1 MIKKTVF
8 KFINLST
15 RIRPNEIKATLLSFS
30 FVFLL
35 MTAYFILR
43 PVRDAMSSDWTDT
56 ELSWL
61 WTSTFFFS
69 FLAVSLYGEIISRI
83 KFNYVV
89 PGVYVF
95 FSTSFFALYFLSL
108 ILIDPDLINKIFYVW
123 LSIFSL
129 FNLSV
134 FWSFISNIF
143 SKEQAPRLFG
153 SIGSGA
159 SIGAFIGPFV
169 PILFANQVGTM
180 NLMIIAGIIL
190 LIPVPLISWLE
201 KIQFAELEKER
212 FFVNRKID
220 SVETKNTIKKDFLS
234 GFSSLIKNPYLIS
247 ISLFI
252 LFYVVM
258 NTFIYYELRKLLIE
272 FDLDTRTQ
280 IYGSIDAIVNV
291 VAIVTAIFFT
301 SRITTRFGMS
311 ATLAIIPVLMI
322 LGWSLLALAI
332 IKNPSILVAV
342 KQISLLGGAIV
353 VLFKPI
359 LVLLIGLQIIRRA
372 GNYAITKPG
381 REMLFTLVDNE
392 VRFKV
397 KPVID
402 IVVYRGGDML
412 TAWFYTFL
420 TVVVGLGL
428 SGISIIAAV
437 VASLWALIG
446 LYLGKRYKI
455 QKTSKI
461 FEE

>member
-1 MIKKTVF
+1 MIKNTVS

-15 RIRPNEIKATLLSFS
+15 RIKPNEIRATLLSFS

-69 FLAVSLYGEIISRI
+69 FIAVSLYGEIISRI

-95 FSTSFFALYFLSL
+95 FSISFFAFNFLSL
-108 ILIDPDLINKIFYVW
+108 ILIDPDIINKIFYVW
-123 LSIFSL
+123 LSVFSL
-129 FNLSV
+129 FHVSV

-153 SIGSGA
+153 FIASGA
-159 SIGAFIGPFV
+159 SIGAILGPSV

-180 NLMIIAGIIL
+180 NLLIIAGIIL

-201 KIQFAELEKER
+201 KIQFSELKNHK
-212 FFVNRKID
+212 VNLD
-220 SVETKNTIKKDFLS
+220 ETKNTIKKDFLS

-258 NTFIYYELRKLLIE
+258 NTFIYFELRKLLID
-272 FDLDTRTQ
+272 FDRDARTQ
-280 IYGSIDAIVNV
+280 IWASIDLIVNV
-291 VAIVTAIFFT
+291 LAIVTAIFLT
-301 SRITTRFGMS
+301 GRITTRFGMPT
-311 ATLAIIPVLMI
+311 TLALIPVLMV
-322 LGWSLLALAI
+322 LGWLVVAI
-332 IKNPSILVAV
+332 S
-342 KQISLLGGAIV
+342 
-353 VLFKPI
+353 PI
-359 LVLLIGLQIIRRA
+359 LLFLIGLQIIRRA

-392 VRFKV
+392 ARYKV

-412 TAWFYTFL
+412 TAWLYTFL
-420 TVVVGLGL
+420 TATIGLGL
-428 SGISIIAAV
+428 SGVSIIAAA
-437 VASLWALIG
+437 VASLWALTG

-455 QKTSKI
+455 QRTAETQ
-461 FEE
+461 EE

>member
-1 MIKKTVF
+1 MIKNTVSR
-8 KFINLST
+8 FINLST
-15 RIRPNEIKATLLSFS
+15 RIKPNEIRATLLSFS

-69 FLAVSLYGEIISRI
+69 FIAVSLYGEIISRI

-95 FSTSFFALYFLSL
+95 FSISFFAFNFLSL
-108 ILIDPDLINKIFYVW
+108 VLIDPDIINKIFYVW
-123 LSIFSL
+123 LSVFSL
-129 FNLSV
+129 FHVSV

-153 SIGSGA
+153 FIASGA
-159 SIGAFIGPFV
+159 SIGAILGPSV

-180 NLMIIAGIIL
+180 NLLIIAGIIL

-201 KIQFAELEKER
+201 KIQFSELKHHK
-212 FFVNRKID
+212 VNLD
-220 SVETKNTIKKDFLS
+220 ETKNTIKKDFLS

-258 NTFIYYELRKLLIE
+258 NTFIYFELRKLLID
-272 FDLDTRTQ
+272 FDRDARTQ
-280 IYGSIDAIVNV
+280 IWASIDLIVNV
-291 VAIVTAIFFT
+291 LAIVTAIFLT
-301 SRITTRFGMS
+301 GRITTRFGMP
-311 ATLAIIPVLMI
+311 ATLALIPVMMV
-322 LGWSLLALAI
+322 LGWLVVAI
-332 IKNPSILVAV
+332 S
-342 KQISLLGGAIV
+342 
-353 VLFKPI
+353 PI
-359 LVLLIGLQIIRRA
+359 LLFLIGLQIIRRA

-392 VRFKV
+392 ARYKV

-420 TVVVGLGL
+420 TATLGLGL
-428 SGISIIAAV
+428 SGVSIIAAA
-437 VASLWALIG
+437 VASLWALTG
-446 LYLGKRYKI
+446 LYLGKRYRI
-455 QKTSKI
+455 QRTAETQ
-461 FEE
+461 EE

>member
-1 MIKKTVF
+1 MIKNTVS

-15 RIRPNEIKATLLSFS
+15 RIKPNEIRATLLSFS

-69 FLAVSLYGEIISRI
+69 FIAVSLYGEIISRI

-95 FSTSFFALYFLSL
+95 FSISFFVFNFLSL
-108 ILIDPDLINKIFYVW
+108 ILIDPDIINKIFYVW
-123 LSIFSL
+123 LSVFSL
-129 FNLSV
+129 FHVSV

-153 SIGSGA
+153 FIASGA
-159 SIGAFIGPFV
+159 SIGAILGPSV

-180 NLMIIAGIIL
+180 NLLIIAGIIL

-201 KIQFAELEKER
+201 KIQFSELKNHK
-212 FFVNRKID
+212 VNLD
-220 SVETKNTIKKDFLS
+220 ETKNTIKKDFLS

-258 NTFIYYELRKLLIE
+258 NTFIYFELRKLLID
-272 FDLDTRTQ
+272 FDRDARTQ
-280 IYGSIDAIVNV
+280 IWASIDLIVNV
-291 VAIVTAIFFT
+291 LAIVTAIFLT
-301 SRITTRFGMS
+301 GRITTRFGMPT
-311 ATLAIIPVLMI
+311 TLALIPVLMV
-322 LGWSLLALAI
+322 LGWLVVAI
-332 IKNPSILVAV
+332 S
-342 KQISLLGGAIV
+342 
-353 VLFKPI
+353 PI
-359 LVLLIGLQIIRRA
+359 LLFLIGLQVIRRA

-392 VRFKV
+392 ARYKV

-420 TVVVGLGL
+420 TATLGLGL
-428 SGISIIAAV
+428 SGVSIIAAA
-437 VASLWALIG
+437 VASLWALTG

-455 QKTSKI
+455 QRTAETQ
-461 FEE
+461 EE

>member
-1 MIKKTVF
+1 MIKNTVS

-15 RIRPNEIKATLLSFS
+15 RIKPNEIRATLLSFS

-95 FSTSFFALYFLSL
+95 FSISFFAFNFLSSM
-108 ILIDPDLINKIFYVW
+108 LIDPDIINKIFYVW
-123 LSIFSL
+123 LSVFSL
-129 FNLSV
+129 FHVSV

-153 SIGSGA
+153 FIASGA
-159 SIGAFIGPFV
+159 SIGAILGPSV

-180 NLMIIAGIIL
+180 NLLVIAGIIL

-201 KIQFAELEKER
+201 KIQFSELKNHK
-212 FFVNRKID
+212 VNLD
-220 SVETKNTIKKDFLS
+220 ETKNTIKKDFLS

-258 NTFIYYELRKLLIE
+258 NTFIYFELRKLLID
-272 FDLDTRTQ
+272 FDRDARTQ
-280 IYGSIDAIVNV
+280 IWASIDLIVNV
-291 VAIVTAIFFT
+291 LAIVTAIFLT
-301 SRITTRFGMS
+301 GRITTRFGMPT
-311 ATLAIIPVLMI
+311 TLALIPVLMV
-322 LGWSLLALAI
+322 LGWLVVAI
-332 IKNPSILVAV
+332 S
-342 KQISLLGGAIV
+342 
-353 VLFKPI
+353 PI
-359 LVLLIGLQIIRRA
+359 LLFLIGLQIIRRA

-392 VRFKV
+392 ARYKV

-420 TVVVGLGL
+420 TATLGLGL
-428 SGISIIAAV
+428 SGVSIIAAA
-437 VASLWALIG
+437 VASLWAITG

-455 QKTSKI
+455 QRTAETR
-461 FEE
+461 EE

>member
-1 MIKKTVF
+1 MIKNTVS

-15 RIRPNEIKATLLSFS
+15 RIKPNEIRATLLSFS

-95 FSTSFFALYFLSL
+95 FSISFFAFNFLSL
-108 ILIDPDLINKIFYVW
+108 ILIDPDIINKIFYVW
-123 LSIFSL
+123 LSVFSL
-129 FNLSV
+129 FHVSV

-153 SIGSGA
+153 FIASGA
-159 SIGAFIGPFV
+159 SIGAILGPSV

-180 NLMIIAGIIL
+180 NLLIIAGIIL

-201 KIQFAELEKER
+201 KIQFSELKNHK
-212 FFVNRKID
+212 VNLD
-220 SVETKNTIKKDFLS
+220 ETKNTIKKDFLS

-258 NTFIYYELRKLLIE
+258 NTFIYFELRKLLID
-272 FDLDTRTQ
+272 FDRDARTQ
-280 IYGSIDAIVNV
+280 IWASIDLIVNV
-291 VAIVTAIFFT
+291 LAIVTAIFLT
-301 SRITTRFGMS
+301 GRITTRFGMPT
-311 ATLAIIPVLMI
+311 TLALIPVLMV
-322 LGWSLLALAI
+322 LGWLVVAI
-332 IKNPSILVAV
+332 S
-342 KQISLLGGAIV
+342 
-353 VLFKPI
+353 PI
-359 LVLLIGLQIIRRA
+359 LLFLIGLQIIRRA

-392 VRFKV
+392 ARYKV

-420 TVVVGLGL
+420 TATLGLGL
-428 SGISIIAAV
+428 SGVSIIAAA
-437 VASLWALIG
+437 VASLWALTG

-455 QKTSKI
+455 QRTAESQ
-461 FEE
+461 EE

>member
-1 MIKKTVF
+1 MIKNTVL
-8 KFINLST
+8 KLINLLT
-15 RIRPNEIKATLLSFS
+15 RMKPNEIRATLLSFA

-43 PVRDAMSSDWTDT
+43 PVRDAMSTDWSDT

-95 FSTSFFALYFLSL
+95 FSITFFAFNFLSL
-108 ILIDPDLINKIFYVW
+108 ILIDQDFINKIFYVW
-123 LSIFSL
+123 LSVFSL
-129 FNLSV
+129 FHVSV

-153 SIGSGA
+153 FIASGA
-159 SIGAFIGPFV
+159 SIGAILGPSI

-180 NLMIIAGIIL
+180 NLLIIAGIIL
-190 LIPVPLISWLE
+190 LIPVPLISWLK
-201 KIQFAELEKER
+201 KIKFSELQ
-212 FFVNRKID
+212 NHNID
-220 SVETKNTIKKDFLS
+220 IDVHKNTIRKDFLS

-258 NTFIYYELRKLLIE
+258 NTFIYFELRKLLIE
-272 FDLDTRTQ
+272 FDRDARTQ
-280 IYGSIDAIVNV
+280 IWASIDLIVNIL
-291 VAIVTAIFFT
+291 AIVTAIFFT
-301 SRITTRFGMS
+301 SRITTRCGMP
-311 ATLAIIPVLMI
+311 ATLALIPTIMI
-322 LGWSLLALAI
+322 LGW
-332 IKNPSILVAV
+332 
-342 KQISLLGGAIV
+342 IV
-353 VLFKPI
+353 VAISPI
-359 LVLLIGLQIIRRA
+359 LFFLIGLQIIRRA
-372 GNYAITKPG
+372 GNYSITKPG

-392 VRFKV
+392 ARYKV

-420 TVVVGLGL
+420 TATVGLGL
-428 SGISIIAAV
+428 SGISIIATIL
-437 VASLWALIG
+437 ASFWALTG
-446 LYLGKRYKI
+446 LYLGNRYSI
-455 QKTSKI
+455 QRISKT
-461 FEE
+461 

>member
-1 MIKKTVF
+1 MIKNTVS

-15 RIRPNEIKATLLSFS
+15 RIKPNEIRATLLSFS

-69 FLAVSLYGEIISRI
+69 FIAVSLYGEIISRI

-95 FSTSFFALYFLSL
+95 FSISFFAFNFLSL
-108 ILIDPDLINKIFYVW
+108 ILIDPDIINKIFYVW
-123 LSIFSL
+123 LSVFSL
-129 FNLSV
+129 FHVSV

-153 SIGSGA
+153 FIASGA
-159 SIGAFIGPFV
+159 SIGAILGPSV

-180 NLMIIAGIIL
+180 NLLIIAGIIL

-201 KIQFAELEKER
+201 KIQFSELKNHK
-212 FFVNRKID
+212 VNLD
-220 SVETKNTIKKDFLS
+220 ETKNTIKKDFLS
-234 GFSSLIKNPYLIS
+234 GFSSLIKDPYLIS

-258 NTFIYYELRKLLIE
+258 NTFIYFELRKLLID
-272 FDLDTRTQ
+272 FDRDARTQ
-280 IYGSIDAIVNV
+280 IWASIDLIVNV
-291 VAIVTAIFFT
+291 LAIVTAIFLT
-301 SRITTRFGMS
+301 GRITTRFGMPT
-311 ATLAIIPVLMI
+311 TLALIPVLMV
-322 LGWSLLALAI
+322 LGWLVVAI
-332 IKNPSILVAV
+332 S
-342 KQISLLGGAIV
+342 
-353 VLFKPI
+353 PI
-359 LVLLIGLQIIRRA
+359 LLFLIGLQIIRRA

-392 VRFKV
+392 ARYKV

-420 TVVVGLGL
+420 TATLGLGL
-428 SGISIIAAV
+428 SGVSIIAAA
-437 VASLWALIG
+437 VASLWALTG

-455 QKTSKI
+455 QRTAETQ
-461 FEE
+461 EE

>member
-1 MIKKTVF
+1 MIKNTVS

-15 RIRPNEIKATLLSFS
+15 RIKPNEIRATLLSFS

-95 FSTSFFALYFLSL
+95 FSISFFAFNFLSL
-108 ILIDPDLINKIFYVW
+108 MLIDPDIINKIFYVW
-123 LSIFSL
+123 LSVFSL
-129 FNLSV
+129 FHVSV

-153 SIGSGA
+153 FIASGA
-159 SIGAFIGPFV
+159 SIGAILGPSV

-180 NLMIIAGIIL
+180 NLLIIAGIIL

-201 KIQFAELEKER
+201 KIQFSELKNHK
-212 FFVNRKID
+212 VNLD
-220 SVETKNTIKKDFLS
+220 ETKNTIKKDFLS

-258 NTFIYYELRKLLIE
+258 NTFIYFELRKLLID
-272 FDLDTRTQ
+272 FDRDARTQ
-280 IYGSIDAIVNV
+280 IWASIDLIVNV
-291 VAIVTAIFFT
+291 LAIVTAIFLT
-301 SRITTRFGMS
+301 GRITTRFGMPT
-311 ATLAIIPVLMI
+311 TLALIPVLMV
-322 LGWSLLALAI
+322 LGWLVVAI
-332 IKNPSILVAV
+332 S
-342 KQISLLGGAIV
+342 
-353 VLFKPI
+353 PI
-359 LVLLIGLQIIRRA
+359 LLFLIGLQIIRRA

-392 VRFKV
+392 ARYKV

-420 TVVVGLGL
+420 TATLGLGL
-428 SGISIIAAV
+428 SGVSIIAAA
-437 VASLWALIG
+437 VASLWALTG

-455 QKTSKI
+455 QRTAETQ
-461 FEE
+461 EE

>member
-1 MIKKTVF
+1 MIKNTVS

-15 RIRPNEIKATLLSFS
+15 RIKPNEIRATLLSFS

-95 FSTSFFALYFLSL
+95 FSISFFAFNFLSL
-108 ILIDPDLINKIFYVW
+108 MLIDPDIINKIFYVW
-123 LSIFSL
+123 LSVFSL
-129 FNLSV
+129 FHVSV

-153 SIGSGA
+153 FIASGA
-159 SIGAFIGPFV
+159 SIGAILGPSV

-180 NLMIIAGIIL
+180 NLLIIAGIIL

-201 KIQFAELEKER
+201 KIQFSELKNHK
-212 FFVNRKID
+212 VNLD
-220 SVETKNTIKKDFLS
+220 ETKNTIKKDFLS

-258 NTFIYYELRKLLIE
+258 NTFIYFELRKLLID
-272 FDLDTRTQ
+272 FDRDARTQ
-280 IYGSIDAIVNV
+280 IWASIDLIVNV
-291 VAIVTAIFFT
+291 LAIVTAIFLT
-301 SRITTRFGMS
+301 GRITTRFGMPT
-311 ATLAIIPVLMI
+311 TLALIPVLMV
-322 LGWSLLALAI
+322 LGWLVVAI
-332 IKNPSILVAV
+332 S
-342 KQISLLGGAIV
+342 
-353 VLFKPI
+353 PI
-359 LVLLIGLQIIRRA
+359 LLFLIGLQVIRRA

-392 VRFKV
+392 ARYKV

-420 TVVVGLGL
+420 TATLGLGL
-428 SGISIIAAV
+428 SGVSIIAAA
-437 VASLWALIG
+437 VASLWALTG

-455 QKTSKI
+455 QRTAKTQ
-461 FEE
+461 EE

>member
-1 MIKKTVF
+1 MIKNTVS

-15 RIRPNEIKATLLSFS
+15 RIKPNEIRATLLSFS

-95 FSTSFFALYFLSL
+95 FSISFFAFNFLSL
-108 ILIDPDLINKIFYVW
+108 ILIDPDIINKIFYVW
-123 LSIFSL
+123 LSVFSL
-129 FNLSV
+129 FHVSV

-153 SIGSGA
+153 FIASGA
-159 SIGAFIGPFV
+159 SIGAILGPSV

-180 NLMIIAGIIL
+180 NLLIIAGIIL

-201 KIQFAELEKER
+201 KIQFSELKNHK
-212 FFVNRKID
+212 VNLD
-220 SVETKNTIKKDFLS
+220 ETKNTIKKDFLS
-234 GFSSLIKNPYLIS
+234 GFSSLIKNPYLIC

-258 NTFIYYELRKLLIE
+258 NTFIYFELRKLLIE
-272 FDLDTRTQ
+272 FDRDTRTQ
-280 IYGSIDAIVNV
+280 IWASIDLIVNV
-291 VAIVTAIFFT
+291 LAIVTAIFLT
-301 SRITTRFGMS
+301 GRITTRFGMP
-311 ATLAIIPVLMI
+311 ATLALIPVLMV
-322 LGWSLLALAI
+322 LGWLVVAI
-332 IKNPSILVAV
+332 S
-342 KQISLLGGAIV
+342 
-353 VLFKPI
+353 PI
-359 LVLLIGLQIIRRA
+359 LLFLIGLQIIRRA

-392 VRFKV
+392 ARYKV

-420 TVVVGLGL
+420 TATLGLGL
-428 SGISIIAAV
+428 SGVSIIAAA
-437 VASLWALIG
+437 VASLWALTG

-455 QKTSKI
+455 QRTAKTQ
-461 FEE
+461 EE

>member
-1 MIKKTVF
+1 MIKNTVS

-15 RIRPNEIKATLLSFS
+15 RIKPNEIRATLLSFS

-95 FSTSFFALYFLSL
+95 FSITFFAFNFLSL
-108 ILIDPDLINKIFYVW
+108 ILIDPDIINKIFYVW
-123 LSIFSL
+123 LSVFSL
-129 FNLSV
+129 FHVSV

-153 SIGSGA
+153 FIASGA
-159 SIGAFIGPFV
+159 SIGAILGPSI

-180 NLMIIAGIIL
+180 NLLVIAGIIL
-190 LIPVPLISWLE
+190 LIPVPLISCLE
-201 KIQFAELEKER
+201 KIQFSELG
-212 FFVNRKID
+212 NHKID
-220 SVETKNTIKKDFLS
+220 LDEPKNTIKKDFLS

-258 NTFIYYELRKLLIE
+258 NTFIYFELRKLLIE
-272 FDLDTRTQ
+272 FDRDARTQ
-280 IYGSIDAIVNV
+280 IWASIDLIVNV
-291 VAIVTAIFFT
+291 LAIVTAIFFT
-301 SRITTRFGMS
+301 GRITTRFGMPT
-311 ATLAIIPVLMI
+311 TLALIPVLMV
-322 LGWSLLALAI
+322 LGW
-332 IKNPSILVAV
+332 
-342 KQISLLGGAIV
+342 IV
-353 VLFKPI
+353 VAISPI
-359 LVLLIGLQIIRRA
+359 LLFLIGLQIIRRA

-392 VRFKV
+392 ARYKV

-420 TVVVGLGL
+420 TATLGLGL
-428 SGISIIAAV
+428 SGVSIIATII
-437 VASLWALIG
+437 ASFWALTG
-446 LYLGKRYKI
+446 LYLGRRYKI
-455 QKTSKI
+455 QNISKT
-461 FEE
+461 

>member
-1 MIKKTVF
+1 MIKNTVS

-15 RIRPNEIKATLLSFS
+15 RIKPNEIRATLLSFS

-69 FLAVSLYGEIISRI
+69 FIAVSLYGEIISRI

-95 FSTSFFALYFLSL
+95 FSISFFAFNFLSL
-108 ILIDPDLINKIFYVW
+108 ILIDPDIINKIFYVW
-123 LSIFSL
+123 LSVFSL
-129 FNLSV
+129 FHVSV

-153 SIGSGA
+153 FIASGA
-159 SIGAFIGPFV
+159 SIGAILGPSV

-180 NLMIIAGIIL
+180 NLLIIAGIIL

-201 KIQFAELEKER
+201 KIQFSELKNHK
-212 FFVNRKID
+212 VNLD
-220 SVETKNTIKKDFLS
+220 ETKNTIKKDFLS

-258 NTFIYYELRKLLIE
+258 NTFIYFELRKLLID
-272 FDLDTRTQ
+272 FDRDARTQ
-280 IYGSIDAIVNV
+280 IWASIDLIVNML
-291 VAIVTAIFFT
+291 AIVTAIFLT
-301 SRITTRFGMS
+301 GRITTRFGMPT
-311 ATLAIIPVLMI
+311 TLALIPVLMV
-322 LGWSLLALAI
+322 LGWLVVAI
-332 IKNPSILVAV
+332 S
-342 KQISLLGGAIV
+342 
-353 VLFKPI
+353 PI
-359 LVLLIGLQIIRRA
+359 LLFLVGLQIIRRA

-392 VRFKV
+392 ARYKV

-420 TVVVGLGL
+420 TATLGLGL
-428 SGISIIAAV
+428 SGVSIIAAA
-437 VASLWALIG
+437 VASLWALTG

-455 QKTSKI
+455 QRTAETQ
-461 FEE
+461 EE

>member
-1 MIKKTVF
+1 MIKNTVS

-15 RIRPNEIKATLLSFS
+15 RIKPNEIRATLLSFS

-95 FSTSFFALYFLSL
+95 FSITFFAFNFLSL
-108 ILIDPDLINKIFYVW
+108 ILIDPDIINKIFYVW
-123 LSIFSL
+123 LSVFSL
-129 FNLSV
+129 FHVSV

-153 SIGSGA
+153 FIASGA
-159 SIGAFIGPFV
+159 SIGAILGPSV

-180 NLMIIAGIIL
+180 NLLVIAGIIL

-201 KIQFAELEKER
+201 KIQFSELE
-212 FFVNRKID
+212 NHKID
-220 SVETKNTIKKDFLS
+220 LDEPKNTIKKDFLS

-258 NTFIYYELRKLLIE
+258 NTFIYFELRKLLID
-272 FDLDTRTQ
+272 FDRDARTQ
-280 IYGSIDAIVNV
+280 IWASIDLIVNV
-291 VAIVTAIFFT
+291 LAIVTAIFLT
-301 SRITTRFGMS
+301 GRITTRFGMPT
-311 ATLAIIPVLMI
+311 TLALIPVLMV
-322 LGWSLLALAI
+322 LGWLVVAI
-332 IKNPSILVAV
+332 S
-342 KQISLLGGAIV
+342 
-353 VLFKPI
+353 PI
-359 LVLLIGLQIIRRA
+359 LLFLIGLQIIRRA

-392 VRFKV
+392 ARYKV

-420 TVVVGLGL
+420 TATLGLGL
-428 SGISIIAAV
+428 SGVSIIAAA
-437 VASLWALIG
+437 VASLWAITG
-446 LYLGKRYKI
+446 LYLGKRYRITKDC
-455 QKTSKI
+455 
-461 FEE
+461 

>member
-1 MIKKTVF
+1 MIKNTVS

-15 RIRPNEIKATLLSFS
+15 RIKPNEIRATLLSFS

-69 FLAVSLYGEIISRI
+69 FIAVSLYGEIISRI

-95 FSTSFFALYFLSL
+95 FSISFFAFNFLSL
-108 ILIDPDLINKIFYVW
+108 MLIDPDIINKIFYVW
-123 LSIFSL
+123 LSVFSL
-129 FNLSV
+129 FHVSV

-153 SIGSGA
+153 FIASGA
-159 SIGAFIGPFV
+159 SIGAILGPSV

-180 NLMIIAGIIL
+180 NLLIIAGIIL

-201 KIQFAELEKER
+201 KIQFSELKNHK
-212 FFVNRKID
+212 VNLD
-220 SVETKNTIKKDFLS
+220 ETKNTIKKDFLS

-258 NTFIYYELRKLLIE
+258 NTFIYFELRKLLID
-272 FDLDTRTQ
+272 FDRDARTQ
-280 IYGSIDAIVNV
+280 IWASIDLIVNV
-291 VAIVTAIFFT
+291 LAIVTAIFLT
-301 SRITTRFGMS
+301 GRITTRFGMP
-311 ATLAIIPVLMI
+311 ATLALIPVMMV
-322 LGWSLLALAI
+322 LGWLVVAI
-332 IKNPSILVAV
+332 S
-342 KQISLLGGAIV
+342 
-353 VLFKPI
+353 PI
-359 LVLLIGLQIIRRA
+359 LLFLIGLQIIRRA

-392 VRFKV
+392 ARYKV

-420 TVVVGLGL
+420 TATLGLGL
-428 SGISIIAAV
+428 SGVSIIAAA
-437 VASLWALIG
+437 VASLWALTG

-455 QKTSKI
+455 QRTAKTQ
-461 FEE
+461 EE

>member
-1 MIKKTVF
+1 MIKNTVS

-15 RIRPNEIKATLLSFS
+15 RIKPNEIRATLLSFS

-69 FLAVSLYGEIISRI
+69 FIAVSLYGEIISRI

-95 FSTSFFALYFLSL
+95 FSISFFAFNFLSL
-108 ILIDPDLINKIFYVW
+108 ILIDPDIINKIFYVW
-123 LSIFSL
+123 LSVFSL
-129 FNLSV
+129 FHVSV

-153 SIGSGA
+153 FIASGA
-159 SIGAFIGPFV
+159 SIGAILGPSV

-180 NLMIIAGIIL
+180 NLLIIAGIIL

-201 KIQFAELEKER
+201 KIQFSELKNHK
-212 FFVNRKID
+212 VNLD
-220 SVETKNTIKKDFLS
+220 ETKNTIKKDFLS

-258 NTFIYYELRKLLIE
+258 NTFIYFELRKLLID
-272 FDLDTRTQ
+272 FDRDARTQ
-280 IYGSIDAIVNV
+280 IWASIDLIVNV
-291 VAIVTAIFFT
+291 LAIVTAIFLT
-301 SRITTRFGMS
+301 GRITTRFGMPT
-311 ATLAIIPVLMI
+311 TLALIPVLMV
-322 LGWSLLALAI
+322 LGWLVVAI
-332 IKNPSILVAV
+332 S
-342 KQISLLGGAIV
+342 
-353 VLFKPI
+353 PI
-359 LVLLIGLQIIRRA
+359 LLFLIGLQIIRRA

-392 VRFKV
+392 ARYKV

-420 TVVVGLGL
+420 TATLGLGL
-428 SGISIIAAV
+428 SGVSIISAA
-437 VASLWALIG
+437 VASLWALTG
-446 LYLGKRYKI
+446 LYLGKRYRI
-455 QKTSKI
+455 QRTAETQ
-461 FEE
+461 EE

>member
-1 MIKKTVF
+1 MIKNTVSR
-8 KFINLST
+8 FINLST
-15 RIRPNEIKATLLSFS
+15 RIKPNEIRATLLSFS

-95 FSTSFFALYFLSL
+95 FSISFFAFNFLSL
-108 ILIDPDLINKIFYVW
+108 ILIDPDIINKIFYVW
-123 LSIFSL
+123 LSVFSL
-129 FNLSV
+129 FHVSV

-153 SIGSGA
+153 FIASGA
-159 SIGAFIGPFV
+159 SIGAILGPSV

-180 NLMIIAGIIL
+180 NLLIIAGIIL

-201 KIQFAELEKER
+201 KIQFSELKHHK
-212 FFVNRKID
+212 VNLD
-220 SVETKNTIKKDFLS
+220 ETKNTIKKDFLS

-258 NTFIYYELRKLLIE
+258 NTFIYFELRKLLID
-272 FDLDTRTQ
+272 FDRDARTQ
-280 IYGSIDAIVNV
+280 IWASIDLIVNV
-291 VAIVTAIFFT
+291 LAIVTAIFLT
-301 SRITTRFGMS
+301 GRITTRFGMP
-311 ATLAIIPVLMI
+311 ATLALIPVMMV
-322 LGWSLLALAI
+322 LGWLVVAI
-332 IKNPSILVAV
+332 S
-342 KQISLLGGAIV
+342 
-353 VLFKPI
+353 PI
-359 LVLLIGLQIIRRA
+359 LLFLIGLQIIRRA

-392 VRFKV
+392 ARYKV

-420 TVVVGLGL
+420 TATLGLGL
-428 SGISIIAAV
+428 SGVSIIAAA
-437 VASLWALIG
+437 VASLWALTG

-455 QKTSKI
+455 QRTAETQ
-461 FEE
+461 EE

>member
-1 MIKKTVF
+1 MIKNTVL
-8 KFINLST
+8 KLINLLT
-15 RIRPNEIKATLLSFS
+15 CMRPNEIRATLLSFA

-43 PVRDAMSSDWTDT
+43 PVRDAMSSDWSDT

-95 FSTSFFALYFLSL
+95 FSITFFAFNFLSF
-108 ILIDPDLINKIFYVW
+108 ILIDQDFINKIFYVW
-123 LSIFSL
+123 LSVFSL
-129 FNLSV
+129 FHVSV

-153 SIGSGA
+153 FIASGA
-159 SIGAFIGPFV
+159 SIGAILGPSI

-180 NLMIIAGIIL
+180 NLLIIAGIIL
-190 LIPVPLISWLE
+190 LIPVPLISWLK
-201 KIQFAELEKER
+201 KIKFSELQ
-212 FFVNRKID
+212 NHNID
-220 SVETKNTIKKDFLS
+220 IDVHKNTIRKDFLS

-258 NTFIYYELRKLLIE
+258 NTFVYFELRKLLID
-272 FDLDTRTQ
+272 FDRDARTQ
-280 IYGSIDAIVNV
+280 IWASIDLIVNIL
-291 VAIVTAIFFT
+291 AIVTAIFFT
-301 SRITTRFGMS
+301 SRITTRFGMP
-311 ATLAIIPVLMI
+311 ATLALIPTIMI
-322 LGWSLLALAI
+322 LGW
-332 IKNPSILVAV
+332 
-342 KQISLLGGAIV
+342 IV
-353 VLFKPI
+353 VAISPI
-359 LVLLIGLQIIRRA
+359 LLFLIGLQIIRRA
-372 GNYAITKPG
+372 GNYSITKPG

-392 VRFKV
+392 ARYKV

-420 TVVVGLGL
+420 TATVGLGL
-428 SGISIIAAV
+428 SGISIIATIL
-437 VASLWALIG
+437 ASFWALTG
-446 LYLGKRYKI
+446 LYLGNRYSI
-455 QKTSKI
+455 QRISKT
-461 FEE
+461 

>member
-1 MIKKTVF
+1 MIKNTVL
-8 KFINLST
+8 KLINLLT
-15 RIRPNEIKATLLSFS
+15 RMKPNEIRATLLSFA

-43 PVRDAMSSDWTDT
+43 PVRDAMSSDWSDT

-95 FSTSFFALYFLSL
+95 FSITFFAFNFLSL
-108 ILIDPDLINKIFYVW
+108 ILIDQDFINKIFYVW
-123 LSIFSL
+123 LSVFSL
-129 FNLSV
+129 FHVSV

-153 SIGSGA
+153 FIASGA
-159 SIGAFIGPFV
+159 SIGAILGPSI

-180 NLMIIAGIIL
+180 NLLIIAGIIL

-201 KIQFAELEKER
+201 KIKFSELQ
-212 FFVNRKID
+212 NHNINID
-220 SVETKNTIKKDFLS
+220 IDVHKNTIRKDFLS

-258 NTFIYYELRKLLIE
+258 NTFVYFELRKLLID
-272 FDLDTRTQ
+272 FDRDARTQ
-280 IYGSIDAIVNV
+280 IWASIDLIVNIL
-291 VAIVTAIFFT
+291 AIVTAIFFT
-301 SRITTRFGMS
+301 SRITTRFGMP
-311 ATLAIIPVLMI
+311 ATLALIPTIMI
-322 LGWSLLALAI
+322 LGW
-332 IKNPSILVAV
+332 
-342 KQISLLGGAIV
+342 IV
-353 VLFKPI
+353 VAISPI
-359 LVLLIGLQIIRRA
+359 LLFLIGLQIIRRA
-372 GNYAITKPG
+372 GNYSITKPG

-392 VRFKV
+392 ARYKV

-420 TVVVGLGL
+420 TATVGLGL
-428 SGISIIAAV
+428 SGISIIATII
-437 VASLWALIG
+437 ASFWALTG
-446 LYLGKRYKI
+446 LYLGNRYSI
-455 QKTSKI
+455 QRISKT
-461 FEE
+461 

>member
-1 MIKKTVF
+1 MIKNTVL
-8 KFINLST
+8 KLINLLT
-15 RIRPNEIKATLLSFS
+15 RMKPNEIRATLLSFA

-43 PVRDAMSSDWTDT
+43 PVRDAMSSDWSDT

-61 WTSTFFFS
+61 WTSTFFSS

-95 FSTSFFALYFLSL
+95 FSITFFAFNFLSL
-108 ILIDPDLINKIFYVW
+108 ILIDQDFINKIFYVW
-123 LSIFSL
+123 LSVFSL
-129 FNLSV
+129 FHVSV

-153 SIGSGA
+153 FIASGA
-159 SIGAFIGPFV
+159 SIGAILGPSI

-180 NLMIIAGIIL
+180 NLLIIAGIIL

-201 KIQFAELEKER
+201 KIKFSELQ
-212 FFVNRKID
+212 NHNID
-220 SVETKNTIKKDFLS
+220 IDVHKNTIRKDFLS

-258 NTFIYYELRKLLIE
+258 NTFVYFELRKLLID
-272 FDLDTRTQ
+272 FDRDARTQ
-280 IYGSIDAIVNV
+280 IWASIDLIVNIL
-291 VAIVTAIFFT
+291 AIVTAIFFT
-301 SRITTRFGMS
+301 SRITTRFGMP
-311 ATLAIIPVLMI
+311 ATLSLIPTIMI
-322 LGWSLLALAI
+322 LGW
-332 IKNPSILVAV
+332 
-342 KQISLLGGAIV
+342 IV
-353 VLFKPI
+353 VAISPI
-359 LVLLIGLQIIRRA
+359 LLFLIGLQIIRRA
-372 GNYAITKPG
+372 GNYSITKPG

-392 VRFKV
+392 ARYKV

-420 TVVVGLGL
+420 TATVGLGL
-428 SGISIIAAV
+428 SGISIIATII
-437 VASLWALIG
+437 ASFWALTG
-446 LYLGKRYKI
+446 LYLGNRYSI
-455 QKTSKI
+455 QRISKT
-461 FEE
+461 

>member
-1 MIKKTVF
+1 MIKNTVSR
-8 KFINLST
+8 FINLST
-15 RIRPNEIKATLLSFS
+15 RIKPNEIRATLLSFS

-95 FSTSFFALYFLSL
+95 FSISFFAFNFLSL
-108 ILIDPDLINKIFYVW
+108 ILIDPDIINKIFYVW
-123 LSIFSL
+123 LSVFSL
-129 FNLSV
+129 FHVSV

-153 SIGSGA
+153 FIASGA
-159 SIGAFIGPFV
+159 SIGAILGPSV

-180 NLMIIAGIIL
+180 NLLIIAGIIL

-201 KIQFAELEKER
+201 KIQFSELKNHK
-212 FFVNRKID
+212 VNLD
-220 SVETKNTIKKDFLS
+220 ETKNTIKKDFLS

-258 NTFIYYELRKLLIE
+258 NTFIYFELRKLLID
-272 FDLDTRTQ
+272 FDRDARTQ
-280 IYGSIDAIVNV
+280 IWASIDLIVNV
-291 VAIVTAIFFT
+291 LAIVTAIFLT
-301 SRITTRFGMS
+301 GRITTRFGMPT
-311 ATLAIIPVLMI
+311 TLALIPVLMV
-322 LGWSLLALAI
+322 LGWLVVAI
-332 IKNPSILVAV
+332 S
-342 KQISLLGGAIV
+342 
-353 VLFKPI
+353 PI
-359 LVLLIGLQIIRRA
+359 LLFLIGLQIIRRA

-392 VRFKV
+392 ARYKV

-420 TVVVGLGL
+420 TATLGLGL
-428 SGISIIAAV
+428 SGVSIIAAA
-437 VASLWALIG
+437 VASLWALTG
-446 LYLGKRYKI
+446 LYLGKRYRI
-455 QKTSKI
+455 QRTAETQ
-461 FEE
+461 EE

>member
-1 MIKKTVF
+1 MIKNTVL
-8 KFINLST
+8 KLINLLT
-15 RIRPNEIKATLLSFS
+15 RMRPNEIRATLLSFA

-43 PVRDAMSSDWTDT
+43 PVRDAMSSDWSDT

-61 WTSTFFFS
+61 WTSTFFYS

-95 FSTSFFALYFLSL
+95 FSITFFAFNFLSF
-108 ILIDPDLINKIFYVW
+108 ILIDQDFINKIFYVW
-123 LSIFSL
+123 LSVFSL
-129 FNLSV
+129 FHVSV

-153 SIGSGA
+153 FIASGA
-159 SIGAFIGPFV
+159 SIGAILGPSI

-180 NLMIIAGIIL
+180 NLLIIAGIIL
-190 LIPVPLISWLE
+190 LIPVPLISWLK
-201 KIQFAELEKER
+201 KIKFSELQ
-212 FFVNRKID
+212 NHNID
-220 SVETKNTIKKDFLS
+220 IDVHKNTIRKDFLS

-258 NTFIYYELRKLLIE
+258 NTFVYFELRKLLID
-272 FDLDTRTQ
+272 FDRDARTQ
-280 IYGSIDAIVNV
+280 IWASIDLIVNIL
-291 VAIVTAIFFT
+291 AIVTAIFFT
-301 SRITTRFGMS
+301 SRITTRCGMP
-311 ATLAIIPVLMI
+311 ATLALIPTIMI
-322 LGWSLLALAI
+322 LGW
-332 IKNPSILVAV
+332 
-342 KQISLLGGAIV
+342 IV
-353 VLFKPI
+353 VAISPI
-359 LVLLIGLQIIRRA
+359 LFFLIGLQIIRRA
-372 GNYAITKPG
+372 GNYSITKPG

-392 VRFKV
+392 ARYKV

-420 TVVVGLGL
+420 TATVGLGL
-428 SGISIIAAV
+428 SGISIIATIL
-437 VASLWALIG
+437 ASFWALTG
-446 LYLGKRYKI
+446 LYLGNRYSI
-455 QKTSKI
+455 QRISKT
-461 FEE
+461 

>member
-1 MIKKTVF
+1 MIKNTVS

-15 RIRPNEIKATLLSFS
+15 RIKPNEIRATLLSFS

-69 FLAVSLYGEIISRI
+69 FIAVSLYGEIISRI

-95 FSTSFFALYFLSL
+95 FSISFFAFNFLSL
-108 ILIDPDLINKIFYVW
+108 ILIDPDIINKIFYVW
-123 LSIFSL
+123 LSVFSL
-129 FNLSV
+129 FHVSV

-153 SIGSGA
+153 FIASGA
-159 SIGAFIGPFV
+159 SIGAILGPSV

-180 NLMIIAGIIL
+180 NLLIIAGIIL

-201 KIQFAELEKER
+201 KIQFSELKNHK
-212 FFVNRKID
+212 VNLD
-220 SVETKNTIKKDFLS
+220 ETKNTIKKDFLS

-258 NTFIYYELRKLLIE
+258 NTFIYFELRKLLID
-272 FDLDTRTQ
+272 FDRDARTQ
-280 IYGSIDAIVNV
+280 IWASIDLIVNV
-291 VAIVTAIFFT
+291 LAIVTAIFLT
-301 SRITTRFGMS
+301 GRITTRFGMPT
-311 ATLAIIPVLMI
+311 TLALIPVLMV
-322 LGWSLLALAI
+322 LGWLVVAI
-332 IKNPSILVAV
+332 S
-342 KQISLLGGAIV
+342 
-353 VLFKPI
+353 PI
-359 LVLLIGLQIIRRA
+359 LLFLIGLQIIRRA

-392 VRFKV
+392 ARYKV

-420 TVVVGLGL
+420 TATLGLGL
-428 SGISIIAAV
+428 SGVSIIAAA
-437 VASLWALIG
+437 VASLWSLTG

-455 QKTSKI
+455 QRTAETQ
-461 FEE
+461 EE

>member
-1 MIKKTVF
+1 MIKNTVL
-8 KFINLST
+8 KLINLLT
-15 RIRPNEIKATLLSFS
+15 RMKPNEIRATLLSFA

-43 PVRDAMSSDWTDT
+43 PVRDAMSSDWSDT

-95 FSTSFFALYFLSL
+95 FSITFFAFNFLSL
-108 ILIDPDLINKIFYVW
+108 ILIDQDFINKIFYVW
-123 LSIFSL
+123 LSVFSL
-129 FNLSV
+129 FHVSV

-153 SIGSGA
+153 FIASGA
-159 SIGAFIGPFV
+159 SIGAILGPSI

-180 NLMIIAGIIL
+180 NLLIITGIIL

-201 KIQFAELEKER
+201 KIKFSELQ
-212 FFVNRKID
+212 NHNINID
-220 SVETKNTIKKDFLS
+220 IDVHKNTIRKDFLS

-258 NTFIYYELRKLLIE
+258 NTFVYFELRKLLID
-272 FDLDTRTQ
+272 FDRDARTQ
-280 IYGSIDAIVNV
+280 IWASIDLIVNIL
-291 VAIVTAIFFT
+291 AIVTAIFFT
-301 SRITTRFGMS
+301 SRITTRFGMP
-311 ATLAIIPVLMI
+311 ATLALIPTIMI
-322 LGWSLLALAI
+322 LGW
-332 IKNPSILVAV
+332 
-342 KQISLLGGAIV
+342 IV
-353 VLFKPI
+353 VAISPI
-359 LVLLIGLQIIRRA
+359 LLFLIGLQIIRRA
-372 GNYAITKPG
+372 GNYSITKPG

-392 VRFKV
+392 ARYKV

-420 TVVVGLGL
+420 TATVGLGL
-428 SGISIIAAV
+428 SGISIIATII
-437 VASLWALIG
+437 ASFWALTG
-446 LYLGKRYKI
+446 LYLGRRYKI
-455 QKTSKI
+455 QNISKT
-461 FEE
+461 

>member
-1 MIKKTVF
+1 MIKNTVL
-8 KFINLST
+8 KLINLLT
-15 RIRPNEIKATLLSFS
+15 RMKPNEIRATLLSFA

-43 PVRDAMSSDWTDT
+43 PVRDAMSSDWSDT

-95 FSTSFFALYFLSL
+95 FSITFFAFNFLSL
-108 ILIDPDLINKIFYVW
+108 ILIDQDFINKIFYVW
-123 LSIFSL
+123 LSVFSL
-129 FNLSV
+129 FHVSV

-153 SIGSGA
+153 FIASGA
-159 SIGAFIGPFV
+159 SIGAILGPSI
-169 PILFANQVGTM
+169 PILFANQVGTI
-180 NLMIIAGIIL
+180 NLLIIAGIIL

-201 KIQFAELEKER
+201 KIKFSELQ
-212 FFVNRKID
+212 NHNINID
-220 SVETKNTIKKDFLS
+220 IDVHKNTIRKDFLS

-258 NTFIYYELRKLLIE
+258 NTFVYFELRKLLID
-272 FDLDTRTQ
+272 FDRDARTQ
-280 IYGSIDAIVNV
+280 IWASIDLIVNIL
-291 VAIVTAIFFT
+291 AIVTAIFFT
-301 SRITTRFGMS
+301 SRITTRFGMP
-311 ATLAIIPVLMI
+311 ATLALIPTIMI
-322 LGWSLLALAI
+322 LGW
-332 IKNPSILVAV
+332 
-342 KQISLLGGAIV
+342 IV
-353 VLFKPI
+353 VAISPI
-359 LVLLIGLQIIRRA
+359 LLFLIGLQIIRRA
-372 GNYAITKPG
+372 GNYSITKPG

-392 VRFKV
+392 ARYKV

-420 TVVVGLGL
+420 TATVGLGL
-428 SGISIIAAV
+428 SGISIIATII
-437 VASLWALIG
+437 ASFWALTG
-446 LYLGKRYKI
+446 LYLGNRYSI
-455 QKTSKI
+455 QRISKT
-461 FEE
+461 

>member
-1 MIKKTVF
+1 MIKNTVS

-15 RIRPNEIKATLLSFS
+15 RIKPNEIRATLLSFS

-95 FSTSFFALYFLSL
+95 FSISFFAFNFLSL
-108 ILIDPDLINKIFYVW
+108 MLIDPDIINKIFYVW
-123 LSIFSL
+123 LSVFSL
-129 FNLSV
+129 FHVSV

-153 SIGSGA
+153 FIASGA
-159 SIGAFIGPFV
+159 SIGAILGPSV

-180 NLMIIAGIIL
+180 NLLIIAGIIL

-201 KIQFAELEKER
+201 KIQFSELKNHK
-212 FFVNRKID
+212 VNLD
-220 SVETKNTIKKDFLS
+220 ETKNTIKKDFLS

-258 NTFIYYELRKLLIE
+258 NTFVYFELRKLLID
-272 FDLDTRTQ
+272 FDRDARTQ
-280 IYGSIDAIVNV
+280 IWASIDLIVNIL
-291 VAIVTAIFFT
+291 AIVTAIFFT
-301 SRITTRFGMS
+301 SRITTRFGMP
-311 ATLAIIPVLMI
+311 ATLALIPTIMI
-322 LGWSLLALAI
+322 LGW
-332 IKNPSILVAV
+332 
-342 KQISLLGGAIV
+342 IV
-353 VLFKPI
+353 VAISPI
-359 LVLLIGLQIIRRA
+359 LLFLIGLQIIRRA
-372 GNYAITKPG
+372 GNYSITKPG

-392 VRFKV
+392 ARYKV

-420 TVVVGLGL
+420 TATVGLGL
-428 SGISIIAAV
+428 SGISIIATIL
-437 VASLWALIG
+437 ASFWALTG
-446 LYLGKRYKI
+446 LYLGNRYSI
-455 QKTSKI
+455 QRISKT
-461 FEE
+461 

>member
-1 MIKKTVF
+1 MIKNTVS
-8 KFINLST
+8 KFINFST
-15 RIRPNEIKATLLSFS
+15 RIKPNEIRATLLSFS

-95 FSTSFFALYFLSL
+95 FSISFFAFNFLSL
-108 ILIDPDLINKIFYVW
+108 ILIDPDIINKIFYVW
-123 LSIFSL
+123 LSVFSL
-129 FNLSV
+129 FHVSV

-153 SIGSGA
+153 FIASGA
-159 SIGAFIGPFV
+159 SIGAILGPSV

-180 NLMIIAGIIL
+180 NLLIIAGIIL

-201 KIQFAELEKER
+201 KIQFSELKNHK
-212 FFVNRKID
+212 VNLD
-220 SVETKNTIKKDFLS
+220 ETKNTIKKDFLS

-258 NTFIYYELRKLLIE
+258 NTFIYFELRKLLID
-272 FDLDTRTQ
+272 FDRDARTQ
-280 IYGSIDAIVNV
+280 IWASIDLIVNV
-291 VAIVTAIFFT
+291 LAIVTAIFLT
-301 SRITTRFGMS
+301 GRITTRFGMPT
-311 ATLAIIPVLMI
+311 TLALIPVLMI
-322 LGWSLLALAI
+322 LGWLVVAI
-332 IKNPSILVAV
+332 S
-342 KQISLLGGAIV
+342 
-353 VLFKPI
+353 PI
-359 LVLLIGLQIIRRA
+359 LLFLIGLQIIRRA

-392 VRFKV
+392 ARYKV

-412 TAWFYTFL
+412 TAWFYTLL
-420 TVVVGLGL
+420 TATLGLGL
-428 SGISIIAAV
+428 SGVSIIAAA
-437 VASLWALIG
+437 VASLWALTG
-446 LYLGKRYKI
+446 LYLGKRYRI
-455 QKTSKI
+455 QRTAETQ
-461 FEE
+461 EE

>member
-1 MIKKTVF
+1 MIKNTVS

-15 RIRPNEIKATLLSFS
+15 RIKPNEIRATLLSFS

-95 FSTSFFALYFLSL
+95 FSISFFAFNFLSL
-108 ILIDPDLINKIFYVW
+108 ILIDPDIINKIFYVW
-123 LSIFSL
+123 LSVFSL
-129 FNLSV
+129 FHVSV

-153 SIGSGA
+153 FIASGA
-159 SIGAFIGPFV
+159 SIGAILGPSV

-180 NLMIIAGIIL
+180 NLLIIAGIIL

-201 KIQFAELEKER
+201 KIQFSELKNHK
-212 FFVNRKID
+212 VNLD
-220 SVETKNTIKKDFLS
+220 ETKNTIKKDFLS

-258 NTFIYYELRKLLIE
+258 NTFIYFELRKLLID
-272 FDLDTRTQ
+272 FDRDARTQ
-280 IYGSIDAIVNV
+280 IWASIDLIVNV
-291 VAIVTAIFFT
+291 LAIVTAIFLT
-301 SRITTRFGMS
+301 GRITTRFGMPT
-311 ATLAIIPVLMI
+311 TLALIPVLMV
-322 LGWSLLALAI
+322 LGWLVVAI
-332 IKNPSILVAV
+332 S
-342 KQISLLGGAIV
+342 
-353 VLFKPI
+353 PI
-359 LVLLIGLQIIRRA
+359 LLFLIGLQIIRRA

-392 VRFKV
+392 ARYKV

-412 TAWFYTFL
+412 SAWFYTFL
-420 TVVVGLGL
+420 TATLGLGL
-428 SGISIIAAV
+428 SGVSIIAAA
-437 VASLWALIG
+437 VASLWALTG

-455 QKTSKI
+455 QRTAETQ
-461 FEE
+461 EE

>member
-1 MIKKTVF
+1 MIKNTVS

-15 RIRPNEIKATLLSFS
+15 RIKPNEIRATLLSFS

-95 FSTSFFALYFLSL
+95 FSISFFAFNFLSL
-108 ILIDPDLINKIFYVW
+108 MLIDPDIINKIFYVW
-123 LSIFSL
+123 LSVFSL
-129 FNLSV
+129 FHVSV

-153 SIGSGA
+153 FIASGA
-159 SIGAFIGPFV
+159 SIGAILGPSV

-180 NLMIIAGIIL
+180 NLLIIAGIIL

-201 KIQFAELEKER
+201 KIQFSELKNHK
-212 FFVNRKID
+212 VNLD
-220 SVETKNTIKKDFLS
+220 ETKNTIKKDFLS

-258 NTFIYYELRKLLIE
+258 NTFIYFELRKLLID
-272 FDLDTRTQ
+272 FDRDARTQ
-280 IYGSIDAIVNV
+280 IWASIDLIVNV
-291 VAIVTAIFFT
+291 LAIVTAIFLT
-301 SRITTRFGMS
+301 GRITTRFGMPT
-311 ATLAIIPVLMI
+311 TLALIPVLMV
-322 LGWSLLALAI
+322 LGWLVVAI
-332 IKNPSILVAV
+332 S
-342 KQISLLGGAIV
+342 
-353 VLFKPI
+353 PI
-359 LVLLIGLQIIRRA
+359 LLFLIGLQVIRRA

-392 VRFKV
+392 ARYKV

-420 TVVVGLGL
+420 TATLGLGL
-428 SGISIIAAV
+428 SGVSIIAAA
-437 VASLWALIG
+437 VASLWALTG

-455 QKTSKI
+455 QRTAETQ
-461 FEE
+461 EE

>member
-1 MIKKTVF
+1 MIKNTVS

-15 RIRPNEIKATLLSFS
+15 RIKPNEIRATLLSFS

-69 FLAVSLYGEIISRI
+69 FIAVSLYGEIISRI

-95 FSTSFFALYFLSL
+95 FSISFFAFNFLSL
-108 ILIDPDLINKIFYVW
+108 ILIDPDIINKIFYVW
-123 LSIFSL
+123 LSVFSL
-129 FNLSV
+129 FHVSV

-153 SIGSGA
+153 FIASGA
-159 SIGAFIGPFV
+159 SIGAILGPSV

-180 NLMIIAGIIL
+180 NLLIIAGIIL

-201 KIQFAELEKER
+201 KIQFSELKHHK
-212 FFVNRKID
+212 VNLDK
-220 SVETKNTIKKDFLS
+220 TKNTIKKDFLS

-258 NTFIYYELRKLLIE
+258 NTFIYFELRKLLID
-272 FDLDTRTQ
+272 FDRDARTQ
-280 IYGSIDAIVNV
+280 IWASIDLIVNV
-291 VAIVTAIFFT
+291 LAIVTAIFLT
-301 SRITTRFGMS
+301 GRITTRFGMPT
-311 ATLAIIPVLMI
+311 TLALIPVLMV
-322 LGWSLLALAI
+322 LGWLVVAI
-332 IKNPSILVAV
+332 S
-342 KQISLLGGAIV
+342 
-353 VLFKPI
+353 PI
-359 LVLLIGLQIIRRA
+359 LLFLIGLQIIRRA

-392 VRFKV
+392 ARYKV

-420 TVVVGLGL
+420 TATLGLGL
-428 SGISIIAAV
+428 SGVSIIAAA
-437 VASLWALIG
+437 VASLWALTG

-455 QKTSKI
+455 QRTAETQ
-461 FEE
+461 EE

>member
-1 MIKKTVF
+1 MIKNTVS

-15 RIRPNEIKATLLSFS
+15 RIKPNEIRATLLSFS

-69 FLAVSLYGEIISRI
+69 FIAVSLYGEIISRI

-95 FSTSFFALYFLSL
+95 FSISFFAFNFLSL
-108 ILIDPDLINKIFYVW
+108 ILIDPDIINKIFYVW
-123 LSIFSL
+123 LSVFSL
-129 FNLSV
+129 FHVSV

-153 SIGSGA
+153 FIASGA
-159 SIGAFIGPFV
+159 SIGAILGPSV
-169 PILFANQVGTM
+169 PILFVNQLGTM
-180 NLMIIAGIIL
+180 NLLIIAGIIL

-201 KIQFAELEKER
+201 KIQFSELKHHK
-212 FFVNRKID
+212 VNLD
-220 SVETKNTIKKDFLS
+220 ETKNTIKKDFLS

-258 NTFIYYELRKLLIE
+258 NTFIYFELRKLLID
-272 FDLDTRTQ
+272 FDRDARTQ
-280 IYGSIDAIVNV
+280 IWASIDLIVNV
-291 VAIVTAIFFT
+291 LAIVTAIFLT
-301 SRITTRFGMS
+301 GRITTRFGMPT
-311 ATLAIIPVLMI
+311 TLALIPVLMV
-322 LGWSLLALAI
+322 LGWLVVAI
-332 IKNPSILVAV
+332 S
-342 KQISLLGGAIV
+342 
-353 VLFKPI
+353 PI
-359 LVLLIGLQIIRRA
+359 LLFLIGLQIIRRA

-392 VRFKV
+392 ARYKV

-420 TVVVGLGL
+420 TATLGLGL
-428 SGISIIAAV
+428 SGVSIIAAT
-437 VASLWALIG
+437 VASLWALTG
-446 LYLGKRYKI
+446 LYLGKKYKI
-455 QKTSKI
+455 QRTAEI
-461 FEE
+461 QEE

>member
-1 MIKKTVF
+1 MIKNTVS

-15 RIRPNEIKATLLSFS
+15 RIKPNEIRATLLSFS

-69 FLAVSLYGEIISRI
+69 FIAVSLYGEIISRI

-95 FSTSFFALYFLSL
+95 FSISFFAFNFLSL
-108 ILIDPDLINKIFYVW
+108 ILIDPDIINKIFYVW
-123 LSIFSL
+123 LSVFSL
-129 FNLSV
+129 FHVSI

-153 SIGSGA
+153 FIASGA
-159 SIGAFIGPFV
+159 SIGAILGPSV

-180 NLMIIAGIIL
+180 NLLIIAGIIL

-201 KIQFAELEKER
+201 KIQFSELKNHK
-212 FFVNRKID
+212 VNLD
-220 SVETKNTIKKDFLS
+220 ETKNTIKKDFLS

-258 NTFIYYELRKLLIE
+258 NTFIYFELRKLLID
-272 FDLDTRTQ
+272 FDRDARTQ
-280 IYGSIDAIVNV
+280 IWASIDLIVNV
-291 VAIVTAIFFT
+291 LAIVTAIFLT
-301 SRITTRFGMS
+301 GRITTRFGMPT
-311 ATLAIIPVLMI
+311 TLALIPVLMV
-322 LGWSLLALAI
+322 LGWLVVAI
-332 IKNPSILVAV
+332 S
-342 KQISLLGGAIV
+342 
-353 VLFKPI
+353 PI
-359 LVLLIGLQIIRRA
+359 LLFLIGLQVIRRA

-392 VRFKV
+392 ARYKV

-420 TVVVGLGL
+420 TATLGLGL
-428 SGISIIAAV
+428 SGVSIIAAA
-437 VASLWALIG
+437 VASLWALTG

-455 QKTSKI
+455 QRTAETQ
-461 FEE
+461 EE

>member
-1 MIKKTVF
+1 MIKNTVL
-8 KFINLST
+8 KLINLLT
-15 RIRPNEIKATLLSFS
+15 RMKPNEIRATLLSFA

-43 PVRDAMSSDWTDT
+43 PVRDAMSSDWSDT

-95 FSTSFFALYFLSL
+95 FSITFFAFNFLSL
-108 ILIDPDLINKIFYVW
+108 ILIDQDFINKIFYVW
-123 LSIFSL
+123 LSVFSL
-129 FNLSV
+129 FHVSV

-153 SIGSGA
+153 FIASGA
-159 SIGAFIGPFV
+159 SIGAILGPSI

-180 NLMIIAGIIL
+180 NLLIIAGIIL
-190 LIPVPLISWLE
+190 LIPVPLISWLK
-201 KIQFAELEKER
+201 KIKFSELQ
-212 FFVNRKID
+212 NHNID
-220 SVETKNTIKKDFLS
+220 IDVHKNTIRKDFLS

-258 NTFIYYELRKLLIE
+258 NTFVYFELRKLLID
-272 FDLDTRTQ
+272 FDRDARTQ
-280 IYGSIDAIVNV
+280 IWASIDLIVNIL
-291 VAIVTAIFFT
+291 AIVTAIFFT
-301 SRITTRFGMS
+301 SRITTRFGMP
-311 ATLAIIPVLMI
+311 ATLALIPTIMI
-322 LGWSLLALAI
+322 LGW
-332 IKNPSILVAV
+332 
-342 KQISLLGGAIV
+342 IV
-353 VLFKPI
+353 VAISPI
-359 LVLLIGLQIIRRA
+359 LLFLIGLQIIRRA
-372 GNYAITKPG
+372 GNYSITKPG

-392 VRFKV
+392 ARYKV

-420 TVVVGLGL
+420 TATVGLGL
-428 SGISIIAAV
+428 SGISIIATIL
-437 VASLWALIG
+437 ASFWALTG
-446 LYLGKRYKI
+446 LYLGNRYSIKG
-455 QKTSKI
+455 
-461 FEE
+461 

>member
-1 MIKKTVF
+1 MIKNTVS

-15 RIRPNEIKATLLSFS
+15 RIKPNEIRATLLSFS

-95 FSTSFFALYFLSL
+95 FSISFFAFNFLSL
-108 ILIDPDLINKIFYVW
+108 ILIDPDTINKIFYVW
-123 LSIFSL
+123 LSVFSL
-129 FNLSV
+129 FHVSV

-153 SIGSGA
+153 FIASGA
-159 SIGAFIGPFV
+159 SIGAILGPSV

-180 NLMIIAGIIL
+180 NLLIIAGIIL

-201 KIQFAELEKER
+201 KIQFSELKNHK
-212 FFVNRKID
+212 VNLD
-220 SVETKNTIKKDFLS
+220 ETKNTIKKDFLS
-234 GFSSLIKNPYLIS
+234 GFSSLIKNPYLIC

-258 NTFIYYELRKLLIE
+258 NTFIYFELRKLLIE
-272 FDLDTRTQ
+272 FDRDTRTQ
-280 IYGSIDAIVNV
+280 IWASIDLIVNV
-291 VAIVTAIFFT
+291 LAIVTAIFLT
-301 SRITTRFGMS
+301 GRITTRFGMP
-311 ATLAIIPVLMI
+311 ATLALIPVLMV
-322 LGWSLLALAI
+322 LGW
-332 IKNPSILVAV
+332 
-342 KQISLLGGAIV
+342 IV
-353 VLFKPI
+353 VAISPI
-359 LVLLIGLQIIRRA
+359 LLFLIGLQIIRRA

-392 VRFKV
+392 ARYKV

-420 TVVVGLGL
+420 TATLGLGL
-428 SGISIIAAV
+428 SGVSIIAAA
-437 VASLWALIG
+437 VASLWALTG

-455 QKTSKI
+455 QRTAKTQ
-461 FEE
+461 EE

>member
-1 MIKKTVF
+1 MIKNTVL
-8 KFINLST
+8 KLINLLT
-15 RIRPNEIKATLLSFS
+15 RMKPNEIRATLLSFA

-43 PVRDAMSSDWTDT
+43 PVRDAMSTDWSDT

-95 FSTSFFALYFLSL
+95 FSITFFAFNFLSL
-108 ILIDPDLINKIFYVW
+108 ILIDQDFINKIFYVW
-123 LSIFSL
+123 LSVFSL
-129 FNLSV
+129 FHVSV

-153 SIGSGA
+153 FIASGA
-159 SIGAFIGPFV
+159 SIGAILGPSI

-180 NLMIIAGIIL
+180 NLLIIAGIIL

-201 KIQFAELEKER
+201 KIKFSELQ
-212 FFVNRKID
+212 NHNID
-220 SVETKNTIKKDFLS
+220 IDVHKNTIRKDFLS

-258 NTFIYYELRKLLIE
+258 NTFVYFELRKLLID
-272 FDLDTRTQ
+272 FDRDARTQ
-280 IYGSIDAIVNV
+280 IWASIDLIVNIL
-291 VAIVTAIFFT
+291 AIVTAIFFT
-301 SRITTRFGMS
+301 SRITTRFGMP
-311 ATLAIIPVLMI
+311 ATLALIPTIMI
-322 LGWSLLALAI
+322 LGW
-332 IKNPSILVAV
+332 
-342 KQISLLGGAIV
+342 IV
-353 VLFKPI
+353 VAISPI
-359 LVLLIGLQIIRRA
+359 LLFLIGLQIIRRA
-372 GNYAITKPG
+372 GNYSITKPG

-392 VRFKV
+392 ARYKV

-420 TVVVGLGL
+420 TATVGLGL
-428 SGISIIAAV
+428 SGISIVATIIA
-437 VASLWALIG
+437 SFWALTG
-446 LYLGKRYKI
+446 LYLGKRYSI
-455 QKTSKI
+455 QRISKT
-461 FEE
+461 

>member
-1 MIKKTVF
+1 MIKNTVS

-15 RIRPNEIKATLLSFS
+15 RIKPNEIRATLLSFS

-69 FLAVSLYGEIISRI
+69 FIAVSLYGEIISRI

-89 PGVYVF
+89 PWVYVF
-95 FSTSFFALYFLSL
+95 FSISFFAFNFLSL
-108 ILIDPDLINKIFYVW
+108 ILIDPDIINKIFYVW
-123 LSIFSL
+123 LSVFSL
-129 FNLSV
+129 FHVSV

-153 SIGSGA
+153 FIASGA
-159 SIGAFIGPFV
+159 SIGAILGPSV

-180 NLMIIAGIIL
+180 NLLIIAGIIL

-201 KIQFAELEKER
+201 KIQFSELKNHK
-212 FFVNRKID
+212 VNLD
-220 SVETKNTIKKDFLS
+220 ETKNTIKKDFLS

-258 NTFIYYELRKLLIE
+258 NTFIYFELRKLLID
-272 FDLDTRTQ
+272 FDRDARTQ
-280 IYGSIDAIVNV
+280 IWASIDLIVNV
-291 VAIVTAIFFT
+291 LAIVTAIFLT
-301 SRITTRFGMS
+301 GRITTRFGMPT
-311 ATLAIIPVLMI
+311 TLALIPVLMI
-322 LGWSLLALAI
+322 LGWLVVAI
-332 IKNPSILVAV
+332 S
-342 KQISLLGGAIV
+342 
-353 VLFKPI
+353 PI
-359 LVLLIGLQIIRRA
+359 LLFLIGLQVIRRA

-392 VRFKV
+392 ARYKV

-420 TVVVGLGL
+420 TATLGLGL
-428 SGISIIAAV
+428 SGVSIIAAA
-437 VASLWALIG
+437 VASLWALTG

-455 QKTSKI
+455 QRTAETQ
-461 FEE
+461 EE

>member
-1 MIKKTVF
+1 MIKNTVS

-15 RIRPNEIKATLLSFS
+15 RIKPNEIRATLLSFS

-95 FSTSFFALYFLSL
+95 FSISFFAFNFLSL
-108 ILIDPDLINKIFYVW
+108 ILIDPDIINKIFYVW
-123 LSIFSL
+123 LSVFSL
-129 FNLSV
+129 FHVSV

-153 SIGSGA
+153 FIASGA
-159 SIGAFIGPFV
+159 SIGAILGPSV

-180 NLMIIAGIIL
+180 NLLIIAGIIL

-201 KIQFAELEKER
+201 KIQFSELKNHK
-212 FFVNRKID
+212 VNLD
-220 SVETKNTIKKDFLS
+220 ETKNTIKKDFLS

-258 NTFIYYELRKLLIE
+258 NTFIYFELRKLLID
-272 FDLDTRTQ
+272 FDRDARTQ
-280 IYGSIDAIVNV
+280 IWASIDLIVNV
-291 VAIVTAIFFT
+291 LAIVTAIFLT
-301 SRITTRFGMS
+301 GRITTRFGMPT
-311 ATLAIIPVLMI
+311 TLALIPVLMV
-322 LGWSLLALAI
+322 LGWLVVAI
-332 IKNPSILVAV
+332 S
-342 KQISLLGGAIV
+342 
-353 VLFKPI
+353 PI
-359 LVLLIGLQIIRRA
+359 LLFLIGLQIIRRA

-392 VRFKV
+392 ARYKV

-420 TVVVGLGL
+420 TATLGLGL
-428 SGISIIAAV
+428 SGVSIIAAT
-437 VASLWALIG
+437 VASLWALTG
-446 LYLGKRYKI
+446 LYLGKKYKI
-455 QKTSKI
+455 QRTAEI
-461 FEE
+461 QEE